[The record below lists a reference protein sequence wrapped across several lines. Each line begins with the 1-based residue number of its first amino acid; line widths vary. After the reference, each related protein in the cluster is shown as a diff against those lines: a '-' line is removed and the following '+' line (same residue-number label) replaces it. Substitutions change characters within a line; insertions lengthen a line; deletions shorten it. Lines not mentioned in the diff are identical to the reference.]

1 MVQTLLKDVRDA
13 EGTSKDAEKQKRV
26 DALVDELAARFKRG
40 DVARPAAGRDD
51 WTSPPLTI
59 SLLGLESRGRMA
71 FREGEYDFMLLRI
84 GQALESQTRARLV
97 ERAVMDKLL
106 AELKLSSSALVD
118 QRTALQL
125 GRVLSA
131 RLITVGT
138 VSGGASEWTLTLRVI
153 ETETSTVVAS
163 VAQGFPV
170 AQSTAQ
176 VADVVAKDLAA
187 RLRKTFPLRARVVGG
202 GAGEVVL
209 NVGTGEGAAVGQKL
223 MIFRESAGGQRE
235 VVGEAEI
242 SEVTDKQSRAKLSG
256 DARPLPAGLK
266 AIERS

>member
-1 MVQTLLKDVRDA
+1 MIELIQFSFAGLVRFA
-13 EGTSKDAEKQKRV
+13 SNKYLTTN
-26 DALVDELAARFKRG
+26 ARQN
-40 DVARPAAGRDD
+40 
-51 WTSPPLTI
+51 I
-59 SLLGLESRGRMA
+59 
-71 FREGEYDFMLLRI
+71 
-84 GQALESQTRARLV
+84 
-97 ERAVMDKLL
+97 
-106 AELKLSSSALVD
+106 
-118 QRTALQL
+118 
-125 GRVLSA
+125 
-131 RLITVGT
+131 
-138 VSGGASEWTLTLRVI
+138 
-153 ETETSTVVAS
+153 
-163 VAQGFPV
+163 
-170 AQSTAQ
+170 
-176 VADVVAKDLAA
+176 AA